1 MREEHFRD
9 ITSFGGMPLYLVVMF
24 VFLIFKNYQIL
35 SYLGF
40 GLVAAYIITVFFRVV
55 YFKKRPEKQKYNNWL
70 QKIDASSFPSLH
82 AMRGA
87 LLAVIMAS
95 FFANIFLTILFVA
108 LATGVAVTR
117 VFLKRHDPI
126 DSGVGLF
133 TGFAIGILVL
143 FYAPTIIL
151 PF

>member
-24 VFLIFKNYQIL
+24 IFFIFKNYAIL

-40 GLVAAYIITVFFRVV
+40 GLVAAYAITLFFRIA
-55 YFKKRPEKQKYNNWL
+55 YFKQRPERQKYKNWL
-70 QKIDASSFPSLH
+70 EKIDAGSFPSLH

-87 LLAVIMAS
+87 LLAVIMS
-95 FFANIFLTILFVA
+95 VFFSNIILTILFA
-108 LATGVAVTR
+108 GLAIGVAVTR

-126 DSGVGLF
+126 DSGVGLII
-133 TGFAIGILVL
+133 GFIIGIVVVL
-143 FYAPTIIL
+143 YAPVIIL